1 MLLLRERLE
10 HYLAAKGIDSV
21 IEQVTPDA
29 STRRYFRF
37 QDKDRSAIACV
48 YPDDIKHAAHNY
60 IDVSTLFLNNG
71 LPVAEVY
78 DFDEVNAIVVVED
91 LGDTIVRTELETCD
105 DSKKNGI
112 VREAIG
118 LIAKIQ
124 AATASAEESN
134 SIAGRLRFDT
144 EKLLWEL
151 NYFKIHYFTT
161 YKKQPLDTEID
172 EAINAEFQELSNEL
186 EGFASVL
193 CHRDFHAAN
202 LMIDANGNLRIIDH
216 QDARIGSAAYDLV
229 SLLLDRVTDIPSTD
243 WLNEMKKFYFEERNR
258 NGLPMLDRELF
269 NAEFDLQTIQRCL
282 KAVGTFAFQSA
293 AREKT
298 YFIPY
303 IEPMFRIVLDTLDRL
318 ERYPNL
324 RGLLAEQIQ
333 S

>member
-37 QDKDRSAIACV
+37 QDHSRSAIACV

-60 IDVSTLFLNNG
+60 IDVSNLFLNNG

-91 LGDTIVRTELETCD
+91 LGDTIVRAELEASD
-105 DSKKNGI
+105 ESRRQEI
-112 VREAIG
+112 IRRAIG
-118 LIAKIQ
+118 LIAQIQ
-124 AATASAEESN
+124 SATASAEESN

-161 YKKQPLDTEID
+161 YKKQPLDAEID
-172 EAINAEFQELSNEL
+172 EAINLEFQELSSEL
-186 EGFASVL
+186 ESFASVL

-202 LMIDANGNLRIIDH
+202 LMIDAKGDLRIIDH
-216 QDARIGSAAYDLV
+216 QDARMGSSAYDLV
-229 SLLLDRVTDIPSTD
+229 SLLLDRVTELPSND
-243 WLNEMKKFYFEERNR
+243 WLGEMKEFYFSERTR
-258 NGLPMLDRELF
+258 FGLHELDRNAF
-269 NAEFDLQTIQRCL
+269 NEEFDLQTVQRCL
-282 KAVGTFAFQSA
+282 KAVGTFSFQSS

-298 YFIPY
+298 YFVPY
-303 IEPMFRIVLDTLDRL
+303 IEPMFRIVDRTLLRL
-318 ERYPNL
+318 GRFPYLHEVIRK
-324 RGLLAEQIQ
+324 QF
-333 S
+333 

>member
-10 HYLAAKGIDSV
+10 HYLSAKGIDSA
-21 IEQVTPDA
+21 IDQVTPDA

-37 QDKDRSAIACV
+37 HDGDRSCIACV

-105 DSKKNGI
+105 ASRRNGI
-112 VREAIG
+112 VKNAIG
-118 LIAKIQ
+118 LIARIQ
-124 AATASAEESN
+124 AATSSAEESN

-161 YKKQPLDTEID
+161 YKKQPLETETD
-172 EAINAEFQELSNEL
+172 EAISLEFQELSNEL
-186 EGFASVL
+186 DGFASVL

-202 LMIDANGNLRIIDH
+202 LMIDATGKLRIIDH
-216 QDARIGSAAYDLV
+216 QDARIGSPAYDLV
-229 SLLLDRVTDIPSTD
+229 SLLLDRVTELPSEEWID
-243 WLNEMKKFYFEERNR
+243 EMKNFYFVERER
-258 NGLPMLDRELF
+258 VGLGQLDPDHFAR
-269 NAEFDLQTIQRCL
+269 EFDLQTVQRCL
-282 KAVGTFAFQSA
+282 KAVGTFSFQSS
-293 AREKT
+293 AREKS
-298 YFIPY
+298 YFVPY
-303 IEPMFRIVLDTLDRL
+303 IEPMFKIVDRTLARLDQFPHLHEVVRD
-318 ERYPNL
+318 
-324 RGLLAEQIQ
+324 QF
-333 S
+333 